1 MSVSATTRPP
11 RPGEVDGRDY
21 RFVSEEGFDR
31 LVEQDAFLEWAEVF
45 GRRYGTLAG
54 PVLEGVHAGK
64 DVLLEIDIQGARTVR
79 RKVPDAVL
87 IFLVAPSEE
96 ELARRLLGRHT
107 ESGPE
112 LARRLG
118 AAREELA
125 QAMWFDHVVVSD
137 DVDRVAHRVAAII
150 EASRTTG

>member
-1 MSVSATTRPP
+1 MSVSATTRAP
-11 RPGEVDGRDY
+11 RPAEEDGRDY
-21 RFVSEEGFDR
+21 RFVSDAEFDR
-31 LVEQDAFLEWAEVF
+31 LIEQDAFLEWAEVF
-45 GRRYGTLAG
+45 GRRYGTLAE
-54 PVLEGVHAGK
+54 PVRQEVRAGK
-64 DVLLEIDIQGARTVR
+64 DVILEIDIQGARTVR

-112 LARRLG
+112 LERRRG

-125 QAMWFDHVVVSD
+125 QAGWFDHVVVNDS
-137 DVDRVAHRVAAII
+137 VDRAADRVAAII